1 MKKLLAIIVLGLLW
15 SGSAY
20 SKIILLNKC
29 YLETGR
35 SNKVFGEKIKYKSF
49 MDFNKNSRETNFHIY
64 KDFNKASLFN
74 EKEIIKTYNVP
85 FDDILFKISTK
96 SGTVK
101 RIFVITDEGVKNHA
115 NYLKELNSII
125 RKLKKENKDV
135 PLQLKHRA
143 DDIRITK
150 MRSSK
155 SQKISDFYDDKIIY
169 EDKDGRTDL
178 WTLNLKSGVATAD
191 TGRKIFKMI
200 CQVGGNSKS
209 NYLDYWWAVILI
221 IAITFFIF
229 TQSGKRLKQIRR
241 K

>member
-1 MKKLLAIIVLGLLW
+1 MKKLLAIVVLSLLW
-15 SGSAY
+15 GGSAH

-29 YLETGR
+29 YPETGKT
-35 SNKVFGEKIKYKSF
+35 KVFGEKAKYKSF
-49 MDFNKNSRETNFHIY
+49 KDFNKNSRETNFHIY
-64 KDFNKASLFN
+64 KDFKWRKK
-74 EKEIIKTYNVP
+74 EEIIKTYNAP
-85 FDDILFKISTK
+85 FEDIIFKISTK

-101 RIFVITDEGVKNHA
+101 RIFVVTDKGVKNHA
-115 NYLKELNSII
+115 DYLKEIKSII
-125 RKLKKENKDV
+125 RKLKEENKDI
-135 PLQLKHRA
+135 PYYLESTASDYRLK
-143 DDIRITK
+143 K
-150 MRSSK
+150 MWSSPP
-155 SQKISDFYDDKIIY
+155 QKVSDFYDDKIIY

-178 WTLNLKSGVATAD
+178 WTLNLKSGIATAD
-191 TGRKIFKMI
+191 TGRKILKMI